1 MGMPVINLDR
11 PYQPAPY
18 EYLCAIIS
26 CGIQPGNTDEE
37 TRAKIMD
44 RRWQE
49 AIDEAV
55 RRVFSPSYARSILED
70 VDDGKIGFENFP
82 ITILEVGAEYREIMA
97 SGV

>member
-1 MGMPVINLDR
+1 M
-11 PYQPAPY
+11 
-18 EYLCAIIS
+18 S

-44 RRWQE
+44 RRRQE

-55 RRVFSPSYARSILED
+55 RRVVSPSYARSILED

-82 ITILEVGAEYREIMA
+82 ITILEVRPEYRKIMA
-97 SGV
+97 SGA